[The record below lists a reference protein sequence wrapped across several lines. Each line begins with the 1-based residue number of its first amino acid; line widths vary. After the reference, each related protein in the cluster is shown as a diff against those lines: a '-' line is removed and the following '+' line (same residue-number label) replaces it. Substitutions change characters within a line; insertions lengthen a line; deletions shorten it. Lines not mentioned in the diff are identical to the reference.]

1 MADDDKGLFKKKRI
15 GYGYSPN
22 GVGGW
27 LIVLLVVA
35 AVVGITI
42 ALRHH

>member
-1 MADDDKGLFKKKRI
+1 MPNDDNSLFRKKRI

-27 LIVLLVVA
+27 LVVLVIVA
-35 AVVGITI
+35 AVIGISM
-42 ALRHH
+42 ALRHL

>member
-1 MADDDKGLFKKKRI
+1 MSDNGGGLFKKKRI

-27 LIVLLVVA
+27 LVVILIVA
-35 AVVGITI
+35 AVIAITVW
-42 ALRHH
+42 LRHH